1 MRVLLIADIHANF
14 VALEAVV
21 QDAGPVDVIWCLG
34 DVVGYG
40 PRPNECCAWVE
51 EHADVTVVGNHD
63 WACLGRLDLDE
74 FNDSAREA
82 TLWTID
88 QLTTHAHDWL
98 DALPNRYIEGDV
110 TLVHGSP
117 RHPTWEYILRPSQA
131 AANFEYFDTE
141 ICFVGH
147 THVPAV
153 FSEQIV
159 SRGEPLYRPPAGE
172 TIQLTSGRYIVNPG
186 SVGQPR
192 DSDPRAAYALYE
204 PETKQIEFR
213 RCAYDIGVTQRQMA
227 DANLPGSLITRL
239 FHGL

>member
-1 MRVLLIADIHANF
+1 MRVLLIADIHANL

-21 QDAGPVDVIWCLG
+21 ADAGPVDAVWCLG

-40 PRPNECCAWVE
+40 PEPGACVRRVRGRCDICIP
-51 EHADVTVVGNHD
+51 GNHD

-74 FNDSAREA
+74 FNDAAREA

-88 QLTTHAHDWL
+88 QLTPHAHDWL
-98 DALPNRYIEGDV
+98 DALPNRYNEGEV

-117 RHPTWEYILRPSQA
+117 RHPIWEYLLRPAQA
-131 AANFEYFDTE
+131 AANFEYFDSE

-153 FSEQIV
+153 FSEHLV
-159 SRGEPLYRPPAGE
+159 SRNEPLYRPPAGE
-172 TIQLTSGRYIVNPG
+172 TIVLTNGRYIVNPG

-192 DSDPRAAYALYE
+192 DGDPRAAYALYD
-204 PETKQIEFR
+204 PATCRIEFR
-213 RCAYDIGVTQRQMA
+213 RLAYDIEATQRQMA
-227 DANLPGSLITRL
+227 DAHLPTSLITRL